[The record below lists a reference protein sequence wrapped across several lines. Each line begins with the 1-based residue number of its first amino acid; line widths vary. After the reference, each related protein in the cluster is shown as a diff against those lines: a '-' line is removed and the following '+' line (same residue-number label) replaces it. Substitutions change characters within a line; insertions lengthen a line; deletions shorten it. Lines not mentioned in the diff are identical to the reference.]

1 MGTHTHTHTHTHSQD
16 LLDDKSD
23 WDHTLEKVKFLNK
36 LVSDM
41 PIPLEVFD
49 SDVVLLKQGPLNQV
63 LGNKKEVP
71 RFCFL
76 FNKFIAVAEK
86 ANDTQFRLVEV
97 SFPPLVCTGCVQ
109 GAVSVPV
116 QVRGFFMEVMVD
128 CSFCVLYRELA
139 SC

>member
-1 MGTHTHTHTHTHSQD
+1 MHACNNTYTHTYEQD

-23 WDHTLEKVKFLNK
+23 RDHTLEKVKFLHK

-63 LGNKKEVP
+63 LGNKNEVP

-97 SFPPLVCTGCVQ
+97 SFPPYCVFRE
-109 GAVSVPV
+109 A
-116 QVRGFFMEVMVD
+116 F
-128 CSFCVLYRELA
+128 LYLLG
-139 SC
+139 